1 MLPRLVIL
9 AYVAVTWAA
18 PHHEPEPQCYS
29 RFDYEYKVVQKL
41 VDLGNDQ
48 KEQKVANAAQSDK
61 IKAIE
66 AEMETMKLTSEE
78 KLQTLE
84 KVHREQ
90 TETIKELRAV
100 LDEVKSQNEILVE
113 KMKEKQT
120 ENKGFIIIIII
131 IVAVCSFHL
140 LSYILLMT
148 CLSCK
153 LV

>member
-66 AEMETMKLTSEE
+66 AEMENINSTSQE
-78 KLQTLE
+78 KLQT
-84 KVHREQ
+84 Q
-90 TETIKELRAV
+90 TGAIKELRTE
-100 LDEVKSQNEILVE
+100 LDAVKSQNEVLVE
-113 KMKEKQT
+113 KMKDKPA

-131 IVAVCSFHL
+131 IIIIYYCYYYL
-140 LSYILLMT
+140 LLLLLQT
-148 CLSCK
+148 F
-153 LV
+153 